1 MRILQ
6 ICEAHIW
13 EYLLILEKSRVVS
26 TSMKIWILYSLVLC
40 GDRIFFTNEETP
52 LGKKYDKVLICQI
65 IGFLIDNIYIKIG
78 NQLFDNPVRQCIGIP
93 ICDG

>member
-1 MRILQ
+1 MRILP

-40 GDRIFFTNEETP
+40 FFCECQKTQALWHALCDALSPHIILPTLRP
-52 LGKKYDKVLICQI
+52 IIAILGE
-65 IGFLIDNIYIKIG
+65 
-78 NQLFDNPVRQCIGIP
+78 
-93 ICDG
+93 

>member
-26 TSMKIWILYSLVLC
+26 TSMKIWILYSLVLWC
-40 GDRIFFTNEETP
+40 GVCEGE
-52 LGKKYDKVLICQI
+52 
-65 IGFLIDNIYIKIG
+65 
-78 NQLFDNPVRQCIGIP
+78 GIV
-93 ICDG
+93 